1 MVHFEPNR
9 QQAHAIKEGVKW
21 FKKRNDQV
29 FVIAGFA
36 GTGKTTIAGEI
47 IRQCGLKIEEAAYV
61 AYVGKAAMVLS
72 MRGLPARTI
81 HSLIYECIDIPKR
94 DDNGKIIR
102 NRKGVPLMTKKFIL
116 RDSLSPKIKII
127 VVDEGS
133 MVSDDILKD
142 LLSFG
147 LPVLILGDPHQLP
160 PVFGVS
166 SVMSKPNVILT
177 EIMRQA
183 EDNPIIHF
191 ATMARMCKFDEF
203 RPGNYGGKVFINTYD
218 GIFKS
223 FQLLRM
229 ADVII
234 CHYNKTRDTL
244 NPYIREEVYGKPKD
258 SLVIGDRLICREN
271 NWGTTL
277 SHNPNMALTN
287 GTIGTVKD
295 INLEEST
302 KNFITFDFA
311 PEYMPNECF
320 DQISLDWR
328 FLRMNY
334 KDRETY
340 ITDRTKFE
348 FGYVITCHLSQGSQY
363 DNVMVY
369 TERERMRNPRDY
381 SQWLYTAITR
391 AVDRLIIAL

>member
-1 MVHFEPNR
+1 
-9 QQAHAIKEGVKW
+9 
-21 FKKRNDQV
+21 
-29 FVIAGFA
+29 
-36 GTGKTTIAGEI
+36 
-47 IRQCGLKIEEAAYV
+47 
-61 AYVGKAAMVLS
+61 
-72 MRGLPARTI
+72 
-81 HSLIYECIDIPKR
+81 
-94 DDNGKIIR
+94 
-102 NRKGVPLMTKKFIL
+102 MTKKFIL

-244 NPYIREEVYGKPKD
+244 NPYIREKVYGKPKD

-271 NWGTTL
+271 NWGTIL
-277 SHNPNMALTN
+277 SSNPNMALTN

-320 DQISLDWR
+320 DQVSLDWR

-340 ITDRTKFE
+340 ISDRTKFE
-348 FGYVITCHLSQGSQY
+348 FGYVITCHLAQGSQY